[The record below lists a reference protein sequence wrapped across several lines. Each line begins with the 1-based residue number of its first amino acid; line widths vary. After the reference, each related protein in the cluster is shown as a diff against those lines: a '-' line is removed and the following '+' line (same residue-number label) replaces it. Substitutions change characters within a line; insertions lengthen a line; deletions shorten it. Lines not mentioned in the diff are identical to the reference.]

1 MPRFQP
7 FLPGVW
13 LMRQLRLP
21 TKLGLL
27 ALAIV
32 VPLLVVCVSLVQR
45 ITEEIHVIER
55 EVEGAGG
62 IAQLGD
68 LVILVQKHRGQTHML
83 LSGNPQVR
91 AELDKTRQALPAR
104 LSAVREALTAQAD
117 FGLAQEWQALESR
130 AQQLP
135 TTDALAAPQAFELH
149 SALIADLKRLMYTI
163 GERSSLLFDPD
174 PASYFLM
181 DIVVSRTVPWTERMA
196 RLRGLGAGLL
206 SQSEWQ
212 SDVAAGLRLQLAAL
226 ATETDDFRF
235 AIGFADRYGQEGLPG
250 SDAIQAS
257 EAFVQQAG
265 RALEAPGK
273 LSAAAYFDAGT
284 VAIAA
289 AQTYQKAVLQRL
301 DGLLKDRG
309 HSAVVQ
315 RRIAA
320 GAALLGLAA
329 MAYLLTSFYLSFVI
343 DFKHVSK
350 VMGETAK
357 GNLRAHVRVRGNDE
371 LADLAS
377 QLEGMIGNLSG
388 MVAEVRSNS
397 ALVAYAGKSLAA
409 GNRELADRTEQ
420 QAANLEQTAASV
432 QELSSTVQQNAQT
445 AGDSDTQASRVR
457 DIAESGA
464 QTMGRAVESVEGIQK
479 SAQQMNEIIGVID
492 SLAFQTNILALNAA
506 VEAARAGEQGRG
518 FAVVAAEVRSL
529 AQRSAASSREIREL
543 IQASAQQVSTSVG
556 QIRAAG
562 ANMTEIVNGVR
573 GVAANMSLIS
583 AASAEQSGGLSEIS
597 SAVGQL
603 DEITQRNARMVE
615 RAVQQ
620 ATQLEGRAATLAKAV
635 ASFQLQQGAAEEA
648 MHLVEAALRL
658 RALSGREG
666 FTGQLTDPANAF
678 YDRDMYVF
686 ALDRGGAYRAFGGKP
701 EKVGSRVQDIPGVDG
716 EALLEAIVAQ
726 AELEPGW
733 VEYDITNPQ
742 SGSIQTKMS
751 YVTKVDDLYLG
762 CGVYKSL
769 TTLA

>member
-7 FLPGVW
+7 FSPGVW

-32 VPLLVVCVSLVQR
+32 VPLLIVCVTLVQR

-62 IAQLGD
+62 ITRLGD
-68 LVILVQKHRGQTHML
+68 LVILVQQHRGQTNML
-83 LSGNPQVR
+83 LSGDAR
-91 AELDKTRQALPAR
+91 ARSELDKTRQALPAA
-104 LSAVREALTAQAD
+104 LSAAREALTVPAD
-117 FGLAQEWQALESR
+117 FGLGQEWQALESR
-130 AQQLP
+130 ARQLAD
-135 TTDALAAPQAFELH
+135 TDTQSAQQAFEVH
-149 SALIADLKRLMYTI
+149 TALIADLKRLMYTT

-181 DIVVSRTVPWTERMA
+181 DIVVSRTVPWIERMA
-196 RLRGLGAGLL
+196 RLRGQGAGLL
-206 SQSEWQ
+206 SKTEWQ

-235 AIGFADRYGQEGLPG
+235 AIGFADQYGQQGLPG
-250 SDAIQAS
+250 SEAIQAS
-257 EAFVQQAG
+257 EAFVKRAG
-265 RALEAPGK
+265 RALEAQGNV
-273 LSAAAYFDAGT
+273 SAAAYFEAGT
-284 VAIAA
+284 AA
-289 AQTYQKAVLQRL
+289 VTSAQTYQKAVLQRL
-301 DGLLKDRG
+301 DSLLHTRLDA
-309 HSAVVQ
+309 AVVQ
-315 RRIAA
+315 RRIAI
-320 GAALLGLAA
+320 GAAMLGLTA

-350 VMGETAK
+350 VMGEIAK
-357 GNLRAHVRVRGNDE
+357 GNLRAHVRVRGSDE
-371 LADLAS
+371 LADLAA
-377 QLEGMIGNLSG
+377 QLEAMIGNLSG

-457 DIAESGA
+457 DIAESGSQA
-464 QTMGRAVESVEGIQK
+464 MGRAVESVEGIQK

-556 QIRAAG
+556 QIRTAG
-562 ANMTEIVNGVR
+562 ASMTEIVNGVR
-573 GVAANMSLIS
+573 GMAANMSLIS

-597 SAVGQL
+597 AAVGQL
-603 DEITQRNARMVE
+603 DEITQRNAQMVE

-620 ATQLEGRAATLAKAV
+620 ATQLEGRAVTLARAV
-635 ASFQLQQGAAEEA
+635 SSFQLQQGAAEEA
-648 MHLVEAALRL
+648 MQLVE
-658 RALSGREG
+658 RALVQRSQGGREA
-666 FTGQLTDPANAF
+666 FLNQITDPAMPF
-678 YDRDMYVF
+678 HDRDMYVF
-686 ALDRGGAYRAFGGKP
+686 VLDNGGTYRAFGGKP
-701 EKVGSRVQDIPGVDG
+701 EKLGSRVQDIPGVDG
-716 EALLEAIVAQ
+716 EALLQSIVTQ
-726 AELEPGW
+726 AEMEPGW

-742 SGSIQTKMS
+742 SGTIQTKMS
-751 YVTKVDDLYLG
+751 YVTKVDDLYVG

-769 TTLA
+769 N

>member
-7 FLPGVW
+7 FVPGVW

-21 TKLGLL
+21 VKLGLL

-32 VPLLVVCVSLVQR
+32 IPLLVVCVTLVQR
-45 ITEEIHVIER
+45 IGDEIQVIER
-55 EVEGAGG
+55 EIHGAGG
-62 IAQLGD
+62 IAHLGD
-68 LVILVQKHRGQTHML
+68 LVIQLQKHRGQTNML
-83 LSGNPQVR
+83 LSGNAQVR
-91 AELDKTRQALPAR
+91 AELDKTRQALPAA
-104 LSAVREALTAQAD
+104 LSAVREAIAGRAEL
-117 FGLAQEWQALESR
+117 GLGQEWQALESR
-130 AQQLP
+130 VQQLAGTATLP
-135 TTDALAAPQAFELH
+135 AQQAFEVH
-149 SALIADLKRLMYTI
+149 SALIADLKRLMYTT

-181 DIVVSRTVPWTERMA
+181 DIVVSRAVPWAERMA
-196 RLRGLGAGLL
+196 RLRGQGAGLL
-206 SQSEWQ
+206 SQAVWQ
-212 SDVAAGLRLQLAAL
+212 DDVAAGLRQQLASL
-226 ATETDDFRF
+226 ANETDDFRF
-235 AIGFADRYGQEGLPG
+235 AIGFADRYGQGGLPG
-250 SDAIQAS
+250 SEAIKGS
-257 EAFVQQAG
+257 EAFVQLAN
-265 RALEAPGK
+265 RALEGSGK
-273 LSAAAYFDAGT
+273 VSAAAYFDAGT
-284 VAIAA
+284 LAINA
-289 AQTYQKAVLQRL
+289 AQTYQTAVLQRL
-301 DGLLKDRG
+301 DILLHDRLA
-309 HSAVVQ
+309 SAVIQ
-315 RRIAA
+315 RRIAIS
-320 GAALLGLAA
+320 AALLGLAA

-343 DFKHVSK
+343 DFKHVSN

-357 GNLRAHVRVRGNDE
+357 GNLRAHVKVRGNDE

-388 MVAEVRSNS
+388 MVAQVRSNS

-457 DIAESGA
+457 DIAESGSQA
-464 QTMGRAVESVEGIQK
+464 MVRAVESVEGIQK

-543 IQASAQQVSTSVG
+543 IQASAHQVSTSVG

-562 ANMTEIVNGVR
+562 NSMTEIVNGVR

-583 AASAEQSGGLSEIS
+583 SASAEQSSGLSEVS

-620 ATQLEGRAATLAKAV
+620 ATQLEGRAATLAQAV

-648 MHLVEAALRL
+648 MQLVE
-658 RALSGREG
+658 RALTQRTQSGREA
-666 FTGQLTDPANAF
+666 FVSQLTDPANTF

-686 ALDRGGAYRAFGGKP
+686 ALDSSGAYRAFGGKP

-716 EALLEAIVAQ
+716 EALLQAIVAQ

-742 SGSIQTKMS
+742 NGTIQTKMS
-751 YVTKVDDLYLG
+751 YVTKVDDLYVG
-762 CGVYKSL
+762 CGVYKAL
-769 TTLA
+769 IT

>member
-21 TKLGLL
+21 VKLGLL
-27 ALAIV
+27 ALVIV
-32 VPLLVVCVSLVQR
+32 IPLLIVCVSLVMR
-45 ITEEIHVIER
+45 VSEEIAILESEAQGVK
-55 EVEGAGG
+55 G
-62 IAQLGD
+62 IAALSE
-68 LVILVQKHRGQTHML
+68 LVAKVQTHRGQTNML
-83 LSGNPQVR
+83 LSGNGAVR
-91 AELDKTRQALPAR
+91 APLDKTREALPTALATAR
-104 LSAVREALTAQAD
+104 AALTARPD
-117 FGLAQEWQALESR
+117 FGLEPAWQALEVRLQRLADTEKLTPVQSFDTH
-130 AQQLP
+130 
-135 TTDALAAPQAFELH
+135 TT
-149 SALIADLKRLMYTI
+149 LIADLKRLMYTT

-181 DIVVSRTVPWTERMA
+181 DIVVSRTVPWTERIA
-196 RLRGLGAGLL
+196 QLRGAGAGLL
-206 SQSEWQ
+206 SQATLSA
-212 SDVAAGLRLQLAAL
+212 DGAGGLRSQLKVL
-226 ATETDDFRF
+226 AGETDDFRF
-235 AIGFADRYGQEGLPG
+235 ATGFAQRYGEDGLP
-250 SDAIQAS
+250 SDDAVKAS
-257 EAFVQQAG
+257 EAFVAQAL
-265 RALEAPGK
+265 RALDSPG
-273 LSAAAYFDAGT
+273 SVAAQAYFDAGT
-284 VAIAA
+284 AAIAA
-289 AQTYQKAVLQRL
+289 ANTYQSAVIQRL
-301 DGLLKDRG
+301 EHLLEIRHG
-309 HSAVVQ
+309 QAQVNQ
-315 RRIAA
+315 RVAI
-320 GAALLGLAA
+320 GAAVLGLAA
-329 MAYLLTSFYLSFVI
+329 LTYLLTSFYLSFVI
-343 DFKHVSK
+343 DFRHVRQ

-357 GNLRAHVRVRGNDE
+357 GNLRAHVKVRGSDE
-371 LADLAS
+371 LADLAT
-377 QLEGMIGNLSG
+377 QLENMIGNLSA

-432 QELSSTVQQNAQT
+432 QELSGTVRQNADT
-445 AGDSDTQASRVR
+445 ASDSDTQAARVR
-457 DIAESGA
+457 DVADTGA
-464 QTMGRAVESVEGIQK
+464 QAMVRAVESVEGIQK

-543 IQASAQQVSTSVG
+543 IQASGEQVSTSVA

-562 ANMTEIVNGVR
+562 SSMTEIVNGVR

-583 AASAEQSGGLSEIS
+583 AASAEQSGGLNEIS

-620 ATQLEGRAATLAKAV
+620 ATQLEGRAATLAQAV
-635 ASFQLQQGAAEEA
+635 SSFQLQQGAAEEA
-648 MHLVEAALRL
+648 MQLVDQALAM
-658 RALSGREG
+658 RAQSGREA
-666 FTGQLTDPANAF
+666 FLHRITDPAGAF
-678 YDRDMYVF
+678 HDRDMYVF
-686 ALDRGGAYRAFGGKP
+686 ALDRGGHYRAFGGKP
-701 EKVGSRVQDIPGVDG
+701 EKIGSRVQDIPGVDG
-716 EALLEAIVAQ
+716 EALLEAIVGQ

-742 SGSIQTKMS
+742 KGTIQTKMS

-769 TTLA
+769 SG

>member
-1 MPRFQP
+1 MPRIPIFT
-7 FLPGVW
+7 PGIW

-21 TKLGLL
+21 IKLGLL

-32 VPLLVVCVSLVQR
+32 IPLLVICVALVQR
-45 ITEEIHVIER
+45 ISGEI
-55 EVEGAGG
+55 GG
-62 IAQLGD
+62 LEHEMQGSTSIARLSD
-68 LVILVQKHRGQTHML
+68 LVAVVQKHRGQTNML
-83 LSGNPQVR
+83 LSGNDKAR
-91 AELDKTRQALPAR
+91 ADLQKTRGALPAA
-104 LSAVREALTAQAD
+104 LTATREALTADPD
-117 FGLAQEWQALESR
+117 FKLDTEWGALEAR
-130 AQQLP
+130 LQQL
-135 TTDALAAPQAFELH
+135 TNTEKQSATQAFDTH
-149 SALIADLKRLMYTI
+149 SVLIGDLRRLMYTV

-181 DIVVSRTVPWTERMA
+181 DIVVSRAVPWTEQLA
-196 RLRGLGAGLL
+196 QLRGKGAGLL
-206 SQSEWQ
+206 SQAQWSAEA
-212 SDVAAGLRLQLAAL
+212 VAGLRGQFDEL
-226 ATETDDFRF
+226 TSDTDDFRF
-235 AIGFADRYGQEGLPG
+235 AIDFAPRYGQQGLPG
-250 SDAIQAS
+250 AEAIKASDAFVSTARQALL
-257 EAFVQQAG
+257 AQ
-265 RALEAPGK
+265 GK
-273 LSAAAYFDAGT
+273 VTATAYFDAGSA
-284 VAIAA
+284 AIGA
-289 AQTYQKAVLQRL
+289 AQIYQKEVLQRL
-301 DGLLKDRG
+301 DHLLAER
-309 HSAVVQ
+309 HAAARTQRVLALVAVV
-315 RRIAA
+315 
-320 GAALLGLAA
+320 LGLAA
-329 MAYLLTSFYLSFVI
+329 MLYFLTSFYLSFVI
-343 DFKHVSK
+343 DFQHVSK

-357 GNLRAHVRVRGNDE
+357 GNLRAHVRVRGTDE
-371 LADLAS
+371 LADLAT

-388 MVAEVRSNS
+388 MVAQVRSNS

-464 QTMGRAVESVEGIQK
+464 QAMVRAVESVEGIQK

-518 FAVVAAEVRSL
+518 FAVVAAEVRNL

-543 IQASAQQVSTSVG
+543 IQASGDQVSTSVA

-562 ANMTEIVNGVR
+562 SSMTEIVNGVR

-583 AASAEQSGGLSEIS
+583 AASAEQSGGLTEIS

-620 ATQLEGRAATLAKAV
+620 ATQLEGRAATLAQAV
-635 ASFQLQQGAAEEA
+635 SSFQLQQGAAEEA
-648 MHLVEAALRL
+648 MQLVERAMSL
-658 RALSGREG
+658 RAHSGREA
-666 FTGQLTDPANAF
+666 FVQQVTDPSQAF
-678 YDRDMYVF
+678 HDRDMYVF
-686 ALDRGGAYRAFGGKP
+686 ALDRNGAYRAFGGKP

-716 EALLEAIVAQ
+716 AALLEAIVSQ

-742 SGSIQTKMS
+742 SGAVQTKMS
-751 YVTKVDDLYLG
+751 YVVKVDDLYVG
-762 CGVYKSL
+762 CGVYKTL
-769 TTLA
+769 TALG

>member
-1 MPRFQP
+1 MPR
-7 FLPGVW
+7 LPIFTPGIW

-21 TKLGLL
+21 IKLGLL

-32 VPLLVVCVSLVQR
+32 IPLVFICVALLERISGEIAGIEQEMQGSQIIAGLSDVVTV
-45 ITEEIHVIER
+45 
-55 EVEGAGG
+55 
-62 IAQLGD
+62 
-68 LVILVQKHRGQTHML
+68 VQKHRGQTSML
-83 LSGNPQVR
+83 LSGNEKAR
-91 AELDKTRQALPAR
+91 SDLEKTRADLPAT
-104 LSAVREALTAQAD
+104 LKSVREALAANPD
-117 FGLAQEWQALESR
+117 FKLESEWGALESR
-130 AQQLP
+130 LQQLSGTEKMP
-135 TTDALAAPQAFELH
+135 VEQSFATH
-149 SALIADLKRLMYTI
+149 SNLIGDVKRLMYTV
-163 GERSSLLFDPD
+163 GERSTLLFDPD

-181 DIVVSRTVPWTERMA
+181 DIVVSRVVPWSERIA
-196 RLRGLGAGLL
+196 QVRGQGAGLL
-206 SQSEWQ
+206 SQAQW
-212 SDVAAGLRLQLAAL
+212 SDDTAAGLRQQLGTL
-226 ATETDDFRF
+226 ASDTDDFRF
-235 AIGFADRYGQEGLPG
+235 ASEFAPRYGQQGLPG
-250 SDAIQAS
+250 TEAIQAS
-257 EAFVQQAG
+257 ESFVTLARQAFQSQ
-265 RALEAPGK
+265 GK
-273 LSAAAYFDAGT
+273 VTAAAYFDAGT
-284 VAIAA
+284 AAMAA
-289 AQTYQKAVLQRL
+289 ANSYQKAVFQRL
-301 DGLLKDRG
+301 DTLL
-309 HSAVVQ
+309 SQ
-315 RRIAA
+315 RRSDAVNQRVYSLV
-320 GAALLGLAA
+320 GVVVGMTA
-329 MAYLLTSFYLSFVI
+329 MLYFLTAFYLSFVI
-343 DFKHVSK
+343 DFRHVRK

-357 GNLRAHVRVRGNDE
+357 GNLRSHVRVRGNDE
-371 LADLAS
+371 LADLAT

-388 MVAEVRSNS
+388 MVAQVRSNS

-464 QTMGRAVESVEGIQK
+464 QAMVRAVESVEGIQK

-518 FAVVAAEVRSL
+518 FAVVAAEVRNL

-543 IQASAQQVSTSVG
+543 IQASGAQVSTSVA

-562 ANMTEIVNGVR
+562 SSMTEIVNGVR

-583 AASAEQSGGLSEIS
+583 AASAEQSGGLTEIS

-620 ATQLEGRAATLAKAV
+620 ATQLEGRAATLAQAV
-635 ASFQLQQGAAEEA
+635 SSFQLQQGAAEEA
-648 MHLVEAALRL
+648 MQLVE
-658 RALSGREG
+658 RALSLRTQSGREA
-666 FTGQLTDPANAF
+666 FPQQITDPAESF

-686 ALDRGGAYRAFGGKP
+686 ALDRSGAYRAFGGKP
-701 EKVGSRVQDIPGVDG
+701 EKVGSRVQEIPGVDG
-716 EALLEAIVAQ
+716 VALLEAIVSQ

-742 SGSIQTKMS
+742 TGAVQTKMS
-751 YVTKVDDLYLG
+751 YVVKVDDLYVG

-769 TTLA
+769 TTLG